1 MGPSL
6 PPFDPEP
13 PVLRRLL
20 GVVLPL
26 VPNEGAADVVTPL
39 PASIEEI
46 DPFDARDPCTVSSLC
61 IICVSL
67 SSRSL
72 RCPSA
77 PPLLL
82 EESTCTFD
90 ASVRE
95 WIDSD
100 RRTRNAV
107 CPTKKLAKKMPAYFA
122 YFDFWRADVA
132 PKPTLPAPTREGP
145 SGRVGLLS
153 TVTLMSYLNACS
165 LSRTMASFSS
175 SLA

>member
-1 MGPSL
+1 VP
-6 PPFDPEP
+6 
-13 PVLRRLL
+13 RRLL

-26 VPNEGAADVVTPL
+26 VPNAGAADVVTPPL

-77 PPLLL
+77 PPSSGRVHLHLRCFCSGVDRL
-82 EESTCTFD
+82 GPPNPQR
-90 ASVRE
+90 SVPNQEIRKE
-95 WIDSD
+95 
-100 RRTRNAV
+100 NARI
-107 CPTKKLAKKMPAYFA
+107 FRI
-122 YFDFWRADVA
+122 FRFRHADVV
-132 PKPTLPAPTREGP
+132 PKPTWPDPTGEGP

-153 TVTLMSYLNACS
+153 TVALSYLNACS
-165 LSRTMASFSS
+165 LSRTTASFSS